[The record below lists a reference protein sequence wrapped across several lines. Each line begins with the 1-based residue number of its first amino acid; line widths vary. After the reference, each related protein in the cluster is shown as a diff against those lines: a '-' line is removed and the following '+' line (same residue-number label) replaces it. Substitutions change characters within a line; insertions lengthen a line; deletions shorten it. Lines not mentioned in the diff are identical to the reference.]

1 MDQKTNSGT
10 LIFENRVGWALLIL
24 IFLTYSCATDYQP
37 KSFTGGY
44 SSTKLGES
52 IFKIHFN
59 GNGYSN
65 SERIEDFALLRS
77 AEIALE
83 NDFKYFIII
92 DKNNS
97 NSYSTYTTP
106 KTNITTGN
114 ISSYNYGY
122 GGNYNF
128 TANSYSVGGDTYLIS
143 KPSSTNIIACFKKKP
158 KNQTFIYDAEFISNS
173 IRNKY
178 NLNR

>member
-1 MDQKTNSGT
+1 MSR
-10 LIFENRVGWALLIL
+10 FL
-24 IFLTYSCATDYQP
+24 IFLTLFTWSCATAYQP
-37 KSFTGGY
+37 NSFSGGY

-65 SERIEDFALLRS
+65 SERIEDFALFRS

-128 TANSYSVGGDTYLIS
+128 TSNSYSVGGDTYLIS
-143 KPSSTNIIACFKKKP
+143 KPSSTNIIACFKKKQRIKLLFMMP
-158 KNQTFIYDAEFISNS
+158 
-173 IRNKY
+173 
-178 NLNR
+178 NLFLTQLEINII